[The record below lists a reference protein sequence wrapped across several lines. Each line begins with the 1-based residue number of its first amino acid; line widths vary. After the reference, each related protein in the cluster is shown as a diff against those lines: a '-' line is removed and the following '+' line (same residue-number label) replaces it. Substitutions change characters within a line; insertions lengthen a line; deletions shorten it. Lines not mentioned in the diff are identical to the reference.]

1 MNSIQQVNCNIC
13 GVDNTS
19 LIAVQNGYRMVKC
32 KNCGLVYLKSRPDQQ
47 TLIKLYA
54 DYHQREGKDEDVWA
68 RLMEKNF
75 KEVSLLLNKI
85 FPEKGK
91 ILDVG
96 CGYGH
101 FIEIMQGC
109 GWFAQGVDPSSGT
122 LYYAKKKGLNV
133 IETSVDDSSFPYNFF
148 DVVTAFYV
156 LEHLPDPLSTAKKIF
171 KMLKPGGVIVIRVPH
186 TTPIV
191 RFLSVF
197 TIDNNLYDAPYHLYD
212 FSPMTITVLLKKAGF
227 SFIQVMPGSPTL
239 PPKRFERV
247 ISLISGYFSQVL
259 FVMSRGKFLLPGT
272 SKTIIA
278 VKQIENKVS

>member
-1 MNSIQQVNCNIC
+1 MNSIQQINCNIC
-13 GVDNTS
+13 GVDDTS

-32 KNCGLVYLKSRPDQQ
+32 KNCGLVYLNSRPDQQ
-47 TLIKLYA
+47 MLIKLYT

-75 KEVSLLLNKI
+75 REVSLLLNKI

-101 FIEIMQGC
+101 FIEIMQDC
-109 GWFAQGVDPSSGT
+109 GWFAQGVDPSSRT
-122 LYYAKKKGLNV
+122 LYHAKKKGLNV
-133 IETSVDDSSFPYNFF
+133 IETSVDDSSFPDNFF

-171 KMLKPGGVIVIRVPH
+171 EMLKPGGVIVIRVPH

-227 SFIQVMPGSPTL
+227 SLIQVIPGSPTL

-247 ISLISGYFSQVL
+247 ISLVSGYFSQVL

-278 VKQIENKVS
+278 VKQIENRAS